1 MWRAHRLSVCCLQI
15 VLSIVERTSKG
26 RGRMHAESTAVQ
38 HAEYSS
44 VPGQTVMEK
53 NYRIT
58 WDGREVNRHCGK
70 AEGYK
75 METLKK
81 LQFLARI
88 KLAT

>member
-1 MWRAHRLSVCCLQI
+1 
-15 VLSIVERTSKG
+15 
-26 RGRMHAESTAVQ
+26 
-38 HAEYSS
+38 
-44 VPGQTVMEK
+44 MEK

-81 LQFLARI
+81 LQFLAHI